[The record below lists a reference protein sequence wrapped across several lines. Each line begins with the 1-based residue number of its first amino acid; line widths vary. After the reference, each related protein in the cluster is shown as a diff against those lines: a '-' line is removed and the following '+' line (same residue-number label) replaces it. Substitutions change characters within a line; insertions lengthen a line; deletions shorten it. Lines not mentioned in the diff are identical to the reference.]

1 MMTYLTVLQNDLKRL
16 WSEKGL
22 ILILLLMPLGFILP
36 VGMAYSGSQAGTGD
50 KDQPLLV
57 IDYDGG
63 KQAADLIKKLD
74 ENFLIERN
82 LAGEPVEKYNLAADP
97 DCAAP
102 GPACDEKIGRAQL
115 KDSTRSV
122 ALLIPASLSTAFGQ
136 SQKSVVQ
143 LLYDPSGDVN
153 FVDQV
158 QGVVKGATIAISLEK
173 QVMQGKQDMR
183 DLSAIGSDAVKEA
196 VQKAADK
203 PVIEKDPAI
212 QYEKIAPT
220 NYLERK
226 APNALQQT
234 IPGYTVMF
242 AFMVAGFMAG
252 WGSEEKRNGIL
263 RRLRSTPV
271 GASGLLGGKL
281 LYGMVVSMAQI
292 LILFLVGVLFFHFSL
307 GKDLLAFILITFALS
322 AAVSSLGILAIA
334 IRFPSSA
341 LTAPLV
347 IFALLGGCLFT
358 TDLLPPALRFLS
370 NFIPHSWAMSGYQD
384 LLVRGQGLLQVLPE
398 IGVLVSFAVLFLGI
412 AVWKFDPLD

>member
-1 MMTYLTVLQNDLKRL
+1 MMTFLTVLQNDLKRL

-36 VGMAYSGSQAGTGD
+36 VGMTFSSSQAGTSD
-50 KDQPLLV
+50 KDKPLLV

-63 KQAADLIKKLD
+63 KQAADLIEKLD

-82 LAGEPVEKYNLAADP
+82 LAGEPVEKYHLEGDP
-97 DCAAP
+97 TCAAP
-102 GPACDEKIGRAQL
+102 GPACDEKIARAQL
-115 KDSTRSV
+115 KDSSRSI
-122 ALLIPASLSTAFGQ
+122 ALLIPEGMSTAFGQ
-136 SQKSVVQ
+136 SQKSVVK

-158 QGVVKGATIAISLEK
+158 QGVVKGATIAISLQK
-173 QVMQGKQDMR
+173 QVMQGKQDMQ
-183 DLSAIGSDAVKEA
+183 DMSAIGSDAVKEA
-196 VQKAADK
+196 VKKAADK
-203 PVIEKDPAI
+203 PVTEKDPAI
-212 QYEKIAPT
+212 EYEKVSPT
-220 NYLERK
+220 NFLDRMS
-226 APNALQQT
+226 PNALQQT

-242 AFMVAGFMAG
+242 AFMVAGFMSG
-252 WGSEEKRNGIL
+252 WGVEEKRNGIL

-271 GASGLLGGKL
+271 GSAGLLGGKL
-281 LYGMVVSMAQI
+281 LYGLVVSLAQI
-292 LILFLVGVLFFHFSL
+292 LILFLVGVLLFHFSL
-307 GKDLLAFILITFALS
+307 GKDLLAFLLITLALS

-358 TDLLPPALRFLS
+358 RDLLPPALRFIS

-384 LLVRGQGLLQVLPE
+384 LLVRGQGLVQVLPE
-398 IGVLVSFAVLFLGI
+398 IGILLGFAALFLGI